1 MGFSFYY
8 IIGYVRAKGMKVY
21 FCNDYTM
28 DQEYLYGKIKLTLAG
43 IREKDRNYKGINIKR
58 NVK

>member
-8 IIGYVRAKGMKVY
+8 TIGFVRGKGLKVY

-28 DQEYLYGKIKLTLAG
+28 DQEYLYGIQKLTLNR
-43 IREKDRNYKGINIKR
+43 IKEKDRNYKGINIK
-58 NVK
+58 